1 MHAKLIIKDRAELL
15 GAVLEVVVV
24 VVVLTEASCLLS
36 EQPWAG
42 QCSESSWC

>member
-24 VVVLTEASCLLS
+24 VVLTEASCLLS
-36 EQPWAG
+36 GQPWAG